1 VADTTRDK
9 ILNSARGLFG
19 TRGMRGTTV
28 DDIARRAGVSKRTV
42 YETFTS
48 KDEIA
53 GAIVDQALALFEEN
67 MRRII
72 QGSDDPLEKLMRL
85 SRFYAEPQLSSKALI
100 DLQRD
105 LPELW
110 ERVEKVETGI
120 LQEMQQVTDEGKGQ
134 GVFDTELSTDII
146 IGALTGAL
154 RTTMAPEF
162 LLNSNHSIEDVS
174 SSLFELITLGICG
187 NSTRRRAR
195 SACARAQGQGSSS
208 GGGD

>member
-1 VADTTRDK
+1 MADTTREK
-9 ILNSARGLFG
+9 ILGSARSLFG

-28 DDIARRAGVSKRTV
+28 DAIAHRAGVSKRTV

-53 GAIVDQALALFEEN
+53 RLIVEEALGLFEEN

-85 SRFYAEPQLSSKALI
+85 SHFYAEPQLSSKALI

-120 LQEMQQVTDEGKGQ
+120 LQEMQQVIDEGKSQ
-134 GVFDTELSTDII
+134 GVFDAGLSTDII

-174 SSLFELITLGICG
+174 ASLFELITLGICC

-195 SACARAQGQGSSS
+195 SACARAYGTGGSS
-208 GGGD
+208 GARD